1 MTRLNIWIILLLV
14 SVLLNG
20 VLLGAGARSWLTPE
34 APMQAGQAVRTGG
47 GFQLRAFLAA
57 LPAEERVAARQRLEA
72 TRRELGGLVRE
83 AARSRRAAAQTLLA
97 DPFDPAAAEA
107 ALDRSREARAALED
121 ATETL
126 ILEIAADLEPEE
138 RQAAFRA
145 AMRLPPFD
153 RQGPG
158 LRERRPPGPPPGG

>member
-1 MTRLNIWIILLLV
+1 MNRLNIWIILLLV

-20 VLLGAGARSWLTPE
+20 VLLGAGARSWFAPE
-34 APMQAGQAVRTGG
+34 ASLEARETVRPGG
-47 GFQLRAFLAA
+47 GFQLRAFVAA
-57 LPAEERVAARQRLEA
+57 LPAEERRAARQRLES

-83 AARSRRAAAQTLLA
+83 AARSRRAAAQALLA
-97 DPFDPAAAEA
+97 DPFDPEAAEA

-138 RQAAFRA
+138 RQAAFSA
-145 AMRLPPFD
+145 AMRVPPFD
-153 RQGPG
+153 RRGAG
-158 LRERRPPGPPPGG
+158 MRERRPGPPPGW